1 MMNDAN
7 LTKILIDNYGVK
19 KEIIAL
25 RTKASVRSVERWYD
39 GDALPL
45 PTYQDVLRKM
55 VERKQRDREALR
67 G

>member
-1 MMNDAN
+1 MNDGN
-7 LTKILIDNYGVK
+7 FTKVLIDDYGVK

-39 GDALPL
+39 GDVSPL

-55 VERKQRDREALR
+55 VERKKRDWEARR